1 MAGSQAGGPA
11 MGATRSSP
19 RSGSQGSDS
28 LYDQATS
35 AARNL
40 ADQASDR
47 WDDVAEQGARYVR
60 RGREAVG
67 EVDATMLAGW
77 FVAGAIGFGLAWLMF
92 GQRSIT
98 GDYVARRMS
107 ASSEPYR

>member
-1 MAGSQAGGPA
+1 MAGGTQAGGA
-11 MGATRSSP
+11 RSRGP
-19 RSGSQGSDS
+19 QGGES

-40 ADQASDR
+40 ADQASDQ
-47 WDDVAEQGARYVR
+47 WDDVSQRGSHYVR

-67 EVDATMLAGW
+67 EVDATTLTGW

-92 GQRSIT
+92 GQRSVS
-98 GDYVARRMS
+98 GDDVARRMS
-107 ASSEPYR
+107 QSSDRYR

>member
-1 MAGSQAGGPA
+1 MAGGTQAGGP
-11 MGATRSSP
+11 RSTTG
-19 RSGSQGSDS
+19 RGGQGGES

-47 WDDVAEQGARYVR
+47 WDDVAEQGSRYVQ
-60 RGREAVG
+60 RGRDYVG
-67 EVDATMLAGW
+67 DVDGATMTGW

-98 GDYVARRMS
+98 GDYVARGMS
-107 ASSEPYR
+107 RSSERYDGYR

>member
-1 MAGSQAGGPA
+1 MAGSQAGSH
-11 MGATRSSP
+11 TTSRSSGVP
-19 RSGSQGSDS
+19 GGDS

-47 WDDVAEQGARYVR
+47 WDDVAEQGTRYVQ
-60 RGREAVG
+60 RGRDVVG
-67 EVDATMLAGW
+67 DVDGTTLAGW

-92 GQRSIT
+92 GQRSVS

-107 ASSEPYR
+107 ASSDHYR